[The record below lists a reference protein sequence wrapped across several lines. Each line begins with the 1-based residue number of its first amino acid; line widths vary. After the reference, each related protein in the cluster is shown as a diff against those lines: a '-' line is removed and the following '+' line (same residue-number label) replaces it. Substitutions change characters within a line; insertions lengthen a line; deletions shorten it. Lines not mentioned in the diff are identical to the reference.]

1 MGILSTPAFRSHC
14 RLRRVESTCL
24 FVCLSDARMPVIIE
38 LLCREKTIGFVIL
51 NVNVNV
57 RGEEEGGTFK

>member
-1 MGILSTPAFRSHC
+1 
-14 RLRRVESTCL
+14 
-24 FVCLSDARMPVIIE
+24 MPVIIE